1 MIGSAA
7 IGILVMGIV
16 FSQFVKKINKKE
28 KPITKKERTNR
39 VFLIIGYLVL
49 SYMVGV
55 IATTIIQ
62 LLTRG
67 G

>member
-28 KPITKKERTNR
+28 RTNR

-49 SYMVGV
+49 SYTVGV